1 MARPRWGGYRG
12 HVETGNPEEAE
23 LSAESSAAG
32 KGQTAPKSV
41 EELVAEGRDLVPSVL
56 ARLEAEGMR
65 GERVDLLAFGQQG
78 LLEAAHRYDPER
90 GDFKRFAYYRV
101 RGAMI
106 DGLRKMG
113 PWTRRGYERISIM
126 ATLDRAA
133 EAAEAGGP
141 SLRESAEQAAERL
154 RQHMA
159 AMVTA
164 VTIGVFAETAYDGE
178 SVVPKDGRALQDEQL
193 ESRQIAAS
201 VHEALALLEEP
212 DQDVIRRMYLLGE
225 KLDDIAKDLGCSK
238 SWASRIHTRA
248 LKKLGARLKDKLR

>member
-1 MARPRWGGYRG
+1 MARPRWAGYRG
-12 HVETGNPEEAE
+12 LVDTGNPEGAEA
-23 LSAESSAAG
+23 AAG
-32 KGQTAPKSV
+32 TTDLAASKSV
-41 EELVAEGRDLVPSVL
+41 HELVAESQDLVPSVL

-65 GERVDLLAFGQQG
+65 GERADLLAFGQQG

-113 PWTRRGYERISIM
+113 PWTRRGYERIAIL
-126 ATLDRAA
+126 ATLDRAV
-133 EAAEAGGP
+133 EAGESGAP
-141 SLRESAEQAAERL
+141 VARDSAEQAAERL

-164 VTIGVFAETAYDGE
+164 VTVGVFAESAYDGD
-178 SVVPKDGRALQDEQL
+178 SVVPKDGAAPQDEQL
-193 ESRQIAAS
+193 ADRQMAAA
-201 VHEALALLEEP
+201 VREALALLEEP
-212 DQDVIRRMYLLGE
+212 DRGVLSRMYLAGE
-225 KLDDIAKDLGCSK
+225 KLDDIASDLGCSK

-248 LKKLGARLKDKLR
+248 LKKLGTRLKDKLR